1 MNAIEVNNLKKKY
14 NDNYVVKGVSFNVK
28 AGEIFGFLGKNGAG
42 KTTTINMLSGI
53 IRPTEGAFCI
63 MGQTHTRM
71 DMIKSQIGVMPD
83 AANYYY
89 EMTALNHLVFFSE
102 LKNAKVKQDQLIH
115 ILERVGLSGHER
127 KKVKGFSFGMK
138 KKLGIAQALIGDP
151 KLIFLDEP
159 TSGLDP
165 ESVVEIQQLIQEL
178 NAQHKTIFLT
188 SHNLHEVE
196 KLCSRIVIM
205 EQGLITKYGSM
216 DELKKQ
222 YQQHIELFLKIG
234 PVPAANVQSMRQEL
248 SQYCTDLMF
257 EESELTCSVSNEE
270 HIPRIV
276 YTLAKRDIDI
286 YKVVP
291 KQVTLEDIF
300 FG

>member
-1 MNAIEVNNLKKKY
+1 
-14 NDNYVVKGVSFNVK
+14 
-28 AGEIFGFLGKNGAG
+28 
-42 KTTTINMLSGI
+42 
-53 IRPTEGAFCI
+53 
-63 MGQTHTRM
+63 
-71 DMIKSQIGVMPD
+71 MPD

-89 EMTALNHLVFFSE
+89 EMTALNHMIFFSE
-102 LKNAKVKQDQLIH
+102 LKHAKIKPDQLVH
-115 ILERVGLSGHER
+115 LLERVGLSGHER

-151 KLIFLDEP
+151 ELIFLDEP

-178 NAQHKTIFLT
+178 HAQQKTIFLT

-216 DELKKQ
+216 EELKSQ
-222 YQQHIELFLKIG
+222 YRQHIELSLKIG
-234 PVPAANVQSMRQEL
+234 PILDEHVQSIQQEL
-248 SQYCTDLMF
+248 SPYCTDLAI
-257 EESELTCSVSNEE
+257 EGSELTCSVSSED
-270 HIPRIV
+270 HIPRMV
-276 YTLAKRDIDI
+276 HALAKREIDI